1 MAIRNIKRLLREKK
15 ELLRKAEDAAID
27 GKSMNKVIQLKREI
41 NDLLSK
47 EEKCGDKDHVPYGCM
62 KVMVIQDSFI
72 VELLIDF
79 GVIELKCQKINWGKM
94 CGRRGNS
101 NHNN

>member
-1 MAIRNIKRLLREKK
+1 MLC
-15 ELLRKAEDAAID
+15 KAKDAAID
-27 GKSMNKVIQLKREI
+27 GKSMNRVIQLKREI

-62 KVMVIQDSFI
+62 KVMVIQYSFI